1 MIPCVAIVTCNILWI
16 ELGKFLFLFQCRV
29 TKEFVHSNHK
39 IIRHPFWKNS
49 HICIDMRKTTSR
61 GHSCSEG
68 LRKKVTKRN
77 SYKRLISYNWFC
89 GPNTAKA
96 VELDSIF
103 WFPIVIHLSAE
114 NLSEKWQVHEKRGW
128 KYLTCPC
135 YWPIYSSI
143 RNVDFK
149 SFFIFIRLFYL
160 AFFWLIPKKKTFQ

>member
-1 MIPCVAIVTCNILWI
+1 MESVNYTPYSSRKPLKKYKSNMVKRSVFYKCLKHIKSRLMIVPCILFLTFLKRNSSNRRNDTMCSNSYLHILCI

-39 IIRHPFWKNS
+39 MIRHPFWKNS
-49 HICIDMRKTTSR
+49 HICIDMRKTASR

-96 VELDSIF
+96 V
-103 WFPIVIHLSAE
+103 
-114 NLSEKWQVHEKRGW
+114 
-128 KYLTCPC
+128 
-135 YWPIYSSI
+135 
-143 RNVDFK
+143 
-149 SFFIFIRLFYL
+149 
-160 AFFWLIPKKKTFQ
+160 